1 MTDAA
6 SRGGPAQAEIPLR
19 AAARV
24 AVERL
29 ALDRRNPRLAGR
41 EGGTTDVD
49 IVARLYRGED
59 LGELLQSITANG
71 YLDIEPLIVLAE
83 AARLTV
89 LEGNRRL
96 AAIRLFR
103 EPELAAHVAERTRLR
118 ISVPEIAD
126 EQRRML
132 DL

>member
-1 MTDAA
+1 MTGAA

-41 EGGTTDVD
+41 EGGTSDVD

-59 LGELLQSITANG
+59 LGELLLSIAANG

-83 AARLTV
+83 GDRLAV

-126 EQRRML
+126 EQRRTL
-132 DL
+132 DP

>member
-41 EGGTTDVD
+41 EGGTSDVD

-59 LGELLQSITANG
+59 LGELLLSIAANG

-83 AARLTV
+83 GDRLAV
-89 LEGNRRL
+89 LKGNRRL

-126 EQRRML
+126 EQRRTL

>member
-1 MTDAA
+1 MTGAA

-41 EGGTTDVD
+41 EGGTSDVD

-59 LGELLQSITANG
+59 LGELLLSIAANG

-83 AARLTV
+83 GDRLAV

-126 EQRRML
+126 ERRRTL